1 LFGANFVWG
10 RFDLLPIKS
19 CDTSPGI
26 SDHYAIVIDSNLK
39 PSYNKPK
46 RRNINLFKKANWK
59 NIKEEIAKIGS
70 TIINSTKSLEEK
82 WTDLTD
88 GINNAL
94 NTNVPSKQ
102 TSRRHNLPW
111 LTPKDKLLIKKKNR
125 LFQQAKQ
132 TKKEEDWTKYRKHKR
147 VSQKAVRQSHWKYV
161 NDILDTDLEKRNNK
175 HFWKYVK
182 SKRTDNVHVGVS
194 GIKKNGILHQDSK
207 TKANLL
213 NDQFKSVFT
222 REDTSE
228 PLPNIGDLKY
238 STVRSGTY
246 RDGHKMNPSVG
257 ISPTFSHCDRP

>member
-1 LFGANFVWG
+1 
-10 RFDLLPIKS
+10 
-19 CDTSPGI
+19 
-26 SDHYAIVIDSNLK
+26 
-39 PSYNKPK
+39 
-46 RRNINLFKKANWK
+46 
-59 NIKEEIAKIGS
+59 
-70 TIINSTKSLEEK
+70 
-82 WTDLTD
+82 
-88 GINNAL
+88 
-94 NTNVPSKQ
+94 VPSKQ

-182 SKRTDNVHVGVS
+182 SKRTDNV
-194 GIKKNGILHQDSK
+194 
-207 TKANLL
+207 
-213 NDQFKSVFT
+213 QFKSVFT